1 MSQPPGRPHSIQ
13 SRLSLWIAAQTLFG
27 LSVICL
33 AI

>member
-1 MSQPPGRPHSIQ
+1 MSPRPHANSIQ
-13 SRLSLWIAAQTLFG
+13 RRLSLWFAAQTLFG